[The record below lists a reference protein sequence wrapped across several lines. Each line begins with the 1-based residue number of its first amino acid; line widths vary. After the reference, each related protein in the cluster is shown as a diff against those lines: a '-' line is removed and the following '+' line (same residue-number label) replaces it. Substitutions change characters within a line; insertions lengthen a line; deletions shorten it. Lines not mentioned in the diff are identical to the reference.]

1 MSYCIIVIGLHLLK
15 KSTTLKKKGKQMQSQ
30 NLGKMKV
37 NRKFTDNTYKKY
49 KKDRRLQR
57 QLKQTTQLNFQHW
70 KMGK

>member
-1 MSYCIIVIGLHLLK
+1 
-15 KSTTLKKKGKQMQSQ
+15 MQSQ

-70 KMGK
+70 KIGK